1 MALPDEQV
9 WSMMSWV
16 QSSMGFLAIYGIHV
30 QIDEHKC
37 ELTNNAAAVFFS
49 NYYHI
54 NIWNYSCQSLNILEI
69 LSWKYYFKTSAN
81 PSCQSI

>member
-9 WSMMSWV
+9 WSVMSWV
-16 QSSMGFLAIYGIHV
+16 QSSMDFLAIYGIHV

-37 ELTNNAAAVFFS
+37 GLTNNAAAVFFS

-54 NIWNYSCQSLNILEI
+54 NI
-69 LSWKYYFKTSAN
+69 
-81 PSCQSI
+81 

>member
-9 WSMMSWV
+9 WSVMSWV
-16 QSSMGFLAIYGIHV
+16 QSSMGFLAIYEIHV

-37 ELTNNAAAVFFS
+37 ELTNNAAAVFFR

-54 NIWNYSCQSLNILEI
+54 NSWTYSCQSLNILEI
-69 LSWKYYFKTSAN
+69 LSWKYCFKTSAN